1 MMIRA
6 STLIPAFLLSAGLAM
21 SGYAMAQPSN
31 DDVATPLHATIALAA
46 NDCVGNS
53 QPDPQDCYP
62 PNRQGKREFIRH
74 SA

>member
-1 MMIRA
+1 MMIRT
-6 STLIPAFLLSAGLAM
+6 STLIPAFLLAAGLAF
-21 SGYAMAQPSN
+21 SGYAATQASN
-31 DDVATPLHATIALAA
+31 DNPASPGHATVAVAS

-62 PNRQGKREFIRH
+62 PNRQGKRDLFKH

>member
-1 MMIRA
+1 MIRA
-6 STLIPAFLLSAGLAM
+6 STLIPAFLLTAGLAM

-31 DDVATPLHATIALAA
+31 DGPATPGHASVALAS